1 MKNYRK
7 FMLLSVLLSVFIF
20 SCKDDVDE
28 IIEPVNT
35 FENQVKEIL
44 DSVVIKEDVAGAAL
58 FAINNTGEEA
68 WLASGLKNKEANEP
82 LGKETKFRIASISKT
97 FLAVTI
103 LQLMEEGKL
112 AMDTKY
118 ASILP
123 DSVVELFP
131 YGNEITVYQLLSH
144 TSGLYD
150 FEDDQFVDIL
160 FQNLLYQWTP
170 WDLMN
175 HALNADSAVFF
186 PPNTEYHYS
195 NTNYIL
201 LGLIVEALTDKSL
214 EQNIRERIIAPLSL
228 NNTYS
233 WEEAVSWEN
242 CATGYMAY
250 GAGNMFVVND
260 QTLPLYFEWGHG
272 QMVSTV
278 YDLSLFFRALTNG
291 KLFQYQETYNL
302 MTDWTTLSGQTYG
315 LGIDNLSG
323 ELGVGHDGSTGGNY
337 SFASINPQTGAMI
350 ILCFNQSSDTF
361 MGAAINPI
369 YKIINP

>member
-1 MKNYRK
+1 MKNYKK
-7 FMLLSVLLSVFIF
+7 FMLLSVLLSIFIF

-68 WLASGLKNKEANEP
+68 WLASGLKNKETNEP

-103 LQLMEEGKL
+103 LQLMEEEEL
-112 AMDTKY
+112 TMDTKY
-118 ASILP
+118 ADILP
-123 DSVVELFP
+123 DSVIELFP

-278 YDLSLFFRALTNG
+278 YDLSLFFRDLTNG

>member
-1 MKNYRK
+1 MKNYKK

-68 WLASGLKNKEANEP
+68 WLASGLKNKETNEP

-103 LQLMEEGKL
+103 LQLMEEEEL
-112 AMDTKY
+112 TMDTKY
-118 ASILP
+118 ADILP

-260 QTLPLYFEWGHG
+260 QSLPLYFEWGHG

>member
-7 FMLLSVLLSVFIF
+7 FMLLSVLLSIFIF

-68 WLASGLKNKEANEP
+68 WLASGLKNKETNEP

-103 LQLMEEGKL
+103 LQLMEEEEL
-112 AMDTKY
+112 TMDTKY
-118 ASILP
+118 ADILP

-170 WDLMN
+170 WELMN

-350 ILCFNQSSDTF
+350 MLCFNQSSDTF

>member
-1 MKNYRK
+1 MKNYKK

-68 WLASGLKNKEANEP
+68 WLASGLKNKETNEP

-103 LQLMEEGKL
+103 LQLMEEEEL
-112 AMDTKY
+112 TMDTKY
-118 ASILP
+118 ADILP

-250 GAGNMFVVND
+250 SAGNMFVVND